1 MVPIALIAHTRPMD
15 EQTATM
21 TTPRWYQRPVS
32 RDPDDHKLGGIV
44 AGLCNTFG
52 FDVRTTRIGLV
63 VATVVAPIMML
74 VYAALWLLLPSQ
86 PTEAM
91 SFEAIIR
98 DRRRLPLYIAIGIAL
113 VAGGVGS
120 FGSWFLF
127 GGVPW
132 GLGLIAVGVLLW
144 AAPALRSRHN
154 PIEVAPAP
162 LVPSGPSGPS
172 GPLSW
177 APPTVGAAPGTPTP
191 APVSGPA
198 TPASGPAAARRVRRP
213 IGAAAVVAAF
223 AFAGIASLGEAFG
236 WWDMSILAGSVT
248 VLAILAAGAGL
259 SAVVNRSW
267 LPIPLMLIAGA
278 ALSVLALAQPQL
290 EGGSGA
296 RTLTPTALT
305 QLDSPTTMGTG
316 ELTIDLTALPVT
328 PGRVELAME
337 LGVGRLQLIVP
348 GDATIELTSNLGA
361 GELHIDGESVAD
373 GIRRNDARTIAPT
386 RTGRA
391 GTGTVFVINARVG
404 IGVIDVQRGTTS
416 GA

>member
-1 MVPIALIAHTRPMD
+1 MVSIPVIAHTRSMD

-21 TTPRWYQRPVS
+21 NTPRWYQRPVS
-32 RDPDDHKLGGIV
+32 RDPDDHKVGGVV

-52 FDVRTTRIGLV
+52 FDVRTTRIGIV
-63 VATVVAPIMML
+63 VAAVVAPIMIL
-74 VYAALWLLLPSQ
+74 VYAALWLLLPSH

-91 SFEAIIR
+91 SFEAILR

-113 VAGGVGS
+113 VAGGIGS

-144 AAPALRSRHN
+144 AAPTLRSRRT
-154 PIEVAPAP
+154 PTDVVPAPAI
-162 LVPSGPSGPS
+162 PSGPS
-172 GPLSW
+172 SW
-177 APPTVGAAPGTPTP
+177 APPTVGPAPDTP
-191 APVSGPA
+191 APITSV
-198 TPASGPAAARRVRRP
+198 AARIPDPSAPRRVRRP

-236 WWDMSILAGSVT
+236 WWNMSILAGSMT
-248 VLAILAAGAGL
+248 VLAILTAGAGL

-267 LPIPLMLIAGA
+267 LPVPLMLITGA
-278 ALSVLALAQPQL
+278 ALSLLSLAQPQL

-296 RTLTPTALT
+296 RTLTPTSLT

-316 ELTIDLTALPVT
+316 ELTINLTALSVT
-328 PGRVELAME
+328 SGRVELATE

-348 GDATIELTSNLGA
+348 ANATIELTSNLGA
-361 GELHIDGESVAD
+361 GELHIDGVSVAD
-373 GIRRNDARTIAPT
+373 GVRRNDARTIAPT
-386 RTGRA
+386 DSSRPGE
-391 GTGTVFVINARVG
+391 VFVINARVG
-404 IGVIDVQRGTTS
+404 IGVIDVQRETATGT
-416 GA
+416 

>member
-1 MVPIALIAHTRPMD
+1 MI
-15 EQTATM
+15 
-21 TTPRWYQRPVS
+21 
-32 RDPDDHKLGGIV
+32 
-44 AGLCNTFG
+44 
-52 FDVRTTRIGLV
+52 
-63 VATVVAPIMML
+63 L
-74 VYAALWLLLPSQ
+74 VYAALWLILPSH

-91 SFEAIIR
+91 SFEAILR

-144 AAPALRSRHN
+144 AAPALRSRRT
-154 PIEVAPAP
+154 PTDVVPAP
-162 LVPSGPSGPS
+162 LVPSGPSG
-172 GPLSW
+172 W
-177 APPTVGAAPGTPTP
+177 APPTIGAAPGTPTP
-191 APVSGPA
+191 APVSGPV
-198 TPASGPAAARRVRRP
+198 TPRRVRRP

-236 WWDMSILAGSVT
+236 WWNMSILAGSMT

-296 RTLTPTALT
+296 RTLTPTSLT

-316 ELTIDLTALPVT
+316 ELTINLTALPVT

-348 GDATIELTSNLGA
+348 ANATIELTSNLGA
-361 GELHIDGESVAD
+361 GELHVDGVSVAD
-373 GIRRNDARTIAPT
+373 GIRRNDTRTIAPT
-386 RTGRA
+386 ETGRA
-391 GTGTVFVINARVG
+391 GTVFVINARVG
-404 IGVIDVQRGTTS
+404 IGVIDVQRGTAT